1 MNAASSR
8 PSPAWKRRGA
18 AVLCAA
24 LLAACGGGGGDPG
37 APCSVGEQ
45 KAWLRD
51 YMDEWYFWYRISP
64 RPNPAPF
71 NTVADF
77 FEAVLYTGSDPA
89 FPRDRWS
96 GYESTESFNRFFGD
110 GQTLGYGLSV
120 NGIEAVELPG
130 TPLYVRYVEPQSD
143 AARQGVRRG
152 DEVRAVN
159 GRAASS
165 LIQSND
171 FSALT
176 AGQVGD
182 TLTLVLR
189 NGGVDRSVVLRA
201 SIFALTP
208 VGSSA
213 VYTSQGGRTLGYLA
227 VKDMIRQAEPG
238 LDAAFLSFRQQG
250 VQDLVLDLRYNGG
263 GLVSLAGTLASYI
276 AGSRGSGQTFAALLY
291 NDKRASQYNSN
302 FTFSNPVNAL
312 GITRVFVLTGPR
324 TCSASEQVINGLRG
338 VRAPGPSSTSGIQ
351 VITIGDITCGKPVG
365 FLPKSNE
372 CGTTYSVVNFESV
385 NARNEGRY
393 WDGFAA
399 TCPVAEDWTLPQGA
413 GNDPLVAT
421 AAYYADTSTC
431 APVAADARRPLGLRG
446 ARSKP
451 LLLDERSDMIGR

>member
-1 MNAASSR
+1 MSLAFTC
-8 PSPAWKRRGA
+8 PSPSWKRRGA

-24 LLAACGGGGGDPG
+24 LLAACGGGGDEPG
-37 APCSVGEQ
+37 AQCSVGAQ
-45 KAWLRD
+45 KTWLRD
-51 YMDEWYFWYRISP
+51 YMDEWYFWYRLSP

-77 FEAVLYTGSDPA
+77 FDAILYRGSDPA
-89 FPRDRWS
+89 FPADRWS
-96 GYESTESFNRFFGD
+96 GFESTESFNRFFGD

-120 NGIEAVELPG
+120 NGIEAVEQPG
-130 TPLYVRYVEPQSD
+130 TPLFVRYVEPQSD

-152 DEVRAVN
+152 DEVRSIN
-159 GRAASS
+159 GRTAAE
-165 LIQSND
+165 LIQANN
-171 FSALT
+171 FAALT
-176 AGQVGD
+176 AGQSGD
-182 TLTLVLR
+182 TVTLVLR
-189 NGGVDRSVVLRA
+189 SSGVDRSVVLRA
-201 SIFALTP
+201 GIFALTP
-208 VGSSA
+208 VGTSA
-213 VYTSQGGRTLGYLA
+213 VYTSQGGRRLGYLA

-238 LDAAFLSFRQQG
+238 LDAAFQSFRQQG

-276 AGSRGSGQTFAALLY
+276 AGGRGSGQIFAGLRY
-291 NDKRASQYNSN
+291 NDQRAAIDNRN
-302 FTFSNPVNAL
+302 FTFGNPGNAL
-312 GITRVFVLTGPR
+312 GIARVFVLTGPR

-338 VRAPGPSSTSGIQ
+338 VGVQ
-351 VITIGDITCGKPVG
+351 VVAIGDTTCGKPVG

-399 TCPVAEDWTLPQGA
+399 TCPAAEDWTVPQGA

-421 AAYYADTSTC
+421 AAFYADTGRC
-431 APVAADARRPLGLRG
+431 APLAADVRRPLGARS

-451 LLLDERSDMIGR
+451 WVLDERSDMIGR